1 MKRNTPLFWIALLLG
16 LAVLFLL
23 LVYPG
28 YLRRKEAPPE
38 NPPVP
43 DLTGRERE
51 LEVTLFFPNQEYIQT
66 GRADLPML
74 KEVKRTV
81 EANDE
86 NLVAKV
92 LAELRKPPAA
102 EGFATALH
110 DELKIRAARREGR
123 RAYVDFSSENLFGG
137 SLQETLLVHQIVW
150 TLTALPGIDEVQF
163 LVEGEKR
170 ESLMGHISTDEPLR
184 PDQL

>member
-1 MKRNTPLFWIALLLG
+1 LKRKTPLFWLAFLLG

-23 LVYPG
+23 FLYPG
-28 YLRRKEAPPE
+28 YLRQNGAPPE
-38 NPPVP
+38 NQHVP
-43 DLTGRERE
+43 DLPDRERE
-51 LEVTLFFPNQEYIQT
+51 QEVTLFFPNQEYIQT

-81 EANDE
+81 EAKDE

-92 LAELRKPPAA
+92 LAELRKPPA
-102 EGFATALH
+102 EKGFTTALH
-110 DELKIRAARREGR
+110 DELKILTARQEDR
-123 RAYVDFSSENLFGG
+123 RAYVDFSSENLYGG
-137 SLQETLLVHQIVW
+137 SLQETLLVHQIVR

-170 ESLMGHISTDEPLR
+170 ESLMGHISTDEPIS